1 MPSPSTRGQH
11 RSNNA
16 PSNSSALTPNV
27 ASNASLACC
36 NVTRDQ
42 WLIVLQR
49 WKFSLERGEQLRS
62 EVHAQTIKNPHS
74 IYEFM
79 TVLFR
84 RRADQPVPIFKPEV
98 HMAWCAQGCG
108 AVTMERVWR

>member
-49 WKFSLERGEQLRS
+49 WKFSLDREIDAMTQEISDSINGQSRAAGVDLNNWKPPRAVVESMVRLRS
-62 EVHAQTIKNPHS
+62 LGAR
-74 IYEFM
+74 Y
-79 TVLFR
+79 
-84 RRADQPVPIFKPEV
+84 RATKK
-98 HMAWCAQGCG
+98 GG
-108 AVTMERVWR
+108 